1 MCALEWVHVWS
12 IRRSGYNCRAT
23 ALEYTAS
30 VILSEKNG
38 VSVRSLVRDISAA
51 AATLQLTIKIWHNS
65 GAPELS
71 WIPLSHGR
79 VDLQAIAY
87 DDLQY

>member
-1 MCALEWVHVWS
+1 M
-12 IRRSGYNCRAT
+12 
-23 ALEYTAS
+23 
-30 VILSEKNG
+30 
-38 VSVRSLVRDISAA
+38 SVRSLVRDISAA